1 MRIVLVKN
9 QHLLKSKKL
18 IEIKASFEVIP
29 ILGNIISILGNI
41 IQRYKMS
48 KMVNRFLLAED
59 LYQKSIS
66 LKTKKYEKIKML
78 VIQDIL
84 IETN

>member
-9 QHLLKSKKL
+9 QDLLKSKKL
-18 IEIKASFEVIP
+18 IEIKSSFETIS
-29 ILGNIISILGNI
+29 ILGNIIPILGNI

-59 LYQKSIS
+59 LYQKSIA

>member
-66 LKTKKYEKIKML
+66 LKTKKYEKL
-78 VIQDIL
+78 RCW
-84 IETN
+84 

>member
-9 QHLLKSKKL
+9 QNLLKSKKL
-18 IEIKASFEVIP
+18 IEIKTSFEVIP
-29 ILGNIISILGNI
+29 ILGNI

-66 LKTKKYEKIKML
+66 LKTKKYEKTKML

>member
-9 QHLLKSKKL
+9 QDLLKSKKL
-18 IEIKASFEVIP
+18 IEIKTSFEVIP

-48 KMVNRFLLAED
+48 KLVNRFLLVED
-59 LYQKSIS
+59 LYQKCIS
-66 LKTKKYEKIKML
+66 LKTKKYEK
-78 VIQDIL
+78 
-84 IETN
+84 N

>member
-9 QHLLKSKKL
+9 QDLLKSKKL
-18 IEIKASFEVIP
+18 IEIKTSFEVIP

-48 KMVNRFLLAED
+48 KLVNRFLLAED

-66 LKTKKYEKIKML
+66 LKTMKYEQIKML

>member
-9 QHLLKSKKL
+9 QDLLKSKKL
-18 IEIKASFEVIP
+18 IEIKTSFEVIP
-29 ILGNIISILGNI
+29 ILGNIIPIFGNI

-48 KMVNRFLLAED
+48 KMVNRFYLAED

>member
-9 QHLLKSKKL
+9 QDLLKSKKL
-18 IEIKASFEVIP
+18 IEIKTSFEVIP
-29 ILGNIISILGNI
+29 ILGSIIPTLGNI

>member
-9 QHLLKSKKL
+9 QNLLKSKKL
-18 IEIKASFEVIP
+18 IEIKTSFEVIP
-29 ILGNIISILGNI
+29 ILGNI